1 MNVKVEDVSSIKKK
15 LIFEVASEQVDIEIH
30 RVFQKIGK
38 TAKVKGFRAG
48 KVPESVLEKYYGAQ
62 MEQDVLSSLI
72 NDTYFRALQEHN
84 IPVVGEPNIVESSG
98 INKGE
103 AFTYE
108 AEVEIKPEVTAKDYT
123 KLSLEKEKF
132 VADPKAVEGQLEE
145 MRTSKAQLEV
155 TKRKKARKGDSV
167 VIDFEGFIDENAF
180 AGGKGE
186 DHVLELG
193 SGSFIPGFE
202 EKVIGMQRE
211 DAKDVE
217 VSFPEDYGQAELAG
231 KPAVFKV
238 VLKEIKEKVVPN
250 LDDEFAKS
258 FGVDTL
264 DELREQLKT
273 SYETQETNRVE
284 NDLREKLVSILIERN
299 PLEVPE
305 AMIAKQ
311 LDYMYENITNRM
323 QSQGMSPERLGIT
336 PESFR
341 ENYRTTA
348 IEQVSGNLILE
359 AIGRQESIVADET
372 EIDAKLEE
380 IATMSNAPI
389 DMVKKY
395 YAGPEARSGLMAQIA
410 EEKVVG
416 FLLESAKVKE
426 IAPKK
431 PKKEAVE
438 KPKKNTEKKA
448 KKDTEKKADKEDA

>member
-15 LIFEVASEQVDIEIH
+15 LIIEVAPEQVDKAVH
-30 RVFQKIGK
+30 KAYKKIGK
-38 TAKVKGFRAG
+38 TAKVKGFRVG
-48 KVPESVLEKYYGAQ
+48 KVPESVLEKHYGAQ
-62 MEQDVLSSLI
+62 MEQDVLTNLI
-72 NDTYFRALQEHN
+72 NDTYFKALQEN
-84 IPVVGEPNIVESSG
+84 DIPAVGEPSVVESSG

-132 VADPKAVEGQLEE
+132 VADPKAVDGQLEE
-145 MRTSKAQLEV
+145 MRNSRTQIEV
-155 TKRKKARKGDSV
+155 STRKKARKGDSV
-167 VIDFEGFIDENAF
+167 VIDFEGFIGDDAF
-180 AGGKGE
+180 AGGQGE
-186 DHVLELG
+186 DYLLELG

-202 EKVIGMQRE
+202 DQVVGMKRE
-211 DAKDVE
+211 EAKEVA

-231 KPAVFKV
+231 KPVVFKV
-238 VLKEIKEKVVPN
+238 VLKEIKEKIAPQ
-250 LDDEFAKS
+250 LDDEFAKG
-258 FGVDTL
+258 FGSDTL
-264 DELREQLKT
+264 DELKEQLQS
-273 SYETQETNRVE
+273 SYETQEASRIE
-284 NDLREKLVSILIERN
+284 NDLREKLVGVLIERN
-299 PLEVPE
+299 PIEVPE

-311 LDYMYENITNRM
+311 LDYMYENISNRM
-323 QSQGMSPERLGIT
+323 KSQGMSPEMLGIT

-359 AIGRQESIVADET
+359 AIGRQENIVAEES

-395 YAGPEARSGLMAQIA
+395 YAGAEARSGLMAQIG

-426 IAPKK
+426 VAPKK
-431 PKKEAVE
+431 PE
-438 KPKKNTEKKA
+438 KTTEKKA
-448 KKDTEKKADKEDA
+448 AKKAVKKTDKKAEKGDA